1 MRVKVRP
8 PRTRLKDNKLITTKI
23 SYKLI
28 DCDGEVLRVCEAP
41 FPNGVKT
48 KEDVVLLDFDKIEKA
63 LF

>member
-8 PRTRLKDNKLITTKI
+8 PRTRLKNNKLVTTKI

-41 FPNGVKT
+41 FSNGVKI
-48 KEDVVLLDFDKIEKA
+48 KEDVVLLDFDKVEEA